1 MLHRTK
7 LFLRALAGG
16 TRDLDKKEVNQG
28 TRNIYTAVGLLMLAV
43 AVVSSGFAGYAWGNV
58 FRSAWVGALAFMVWL
73 PISLGVN
80 YIIAWKIDQKHQGV
94 LSRIFAVLVAFAFAG
109 VLVYM
114 NSMFMMMKT
123 LQPEIVQQVETK
135 YYAKRSALENEL
147 ASHNAKYNQD
157 LGQLRTQADTAT
169 QKITMA
175 SSAEVEKLRA
185 DVVKLRG
192 EYDTALAAYTAEV
205 DGRGNS
211 RMVGEGSRARAKRA
225 EAEERK
231 RLFTDAEAQLAAAI
245 AKLDPAV
252 AAKVAEVKQN
262 LTTDEARLLASVAS
276 DKARLERNIAE
287 LDAMPRNGFIDQHEA
302 LQGLVLRNPAAM
314 YGFLALFFMLESLVV
329 LSKLYMGKTEYHMMR
344 AAEFA
349 MRVNEQQA
357 KIVGLDK
364 SRRERELAERQA
376 KAAHRKALRQIEN
389 TEREEQLADAEKQH
403 ETFNRHLARLEQMDV
418 GEEVIQQ
425 QKDTFLNNRK
435 NFLKLVASR

>member
-58 FRSAWVGALAFMVWL
+58 FRSAWVGGLAFLVWL

-123 LQPEIVQQVETK
+123 LQPEIIQQVETK
-135 YYAKRSALENEL
+135 YYGKRSALEAEL
-147 ASHNAKYNQD
+147 AMLNAQYNKD
-157 LGQLRTQADTAT
+157 LAALRSKADTAT
-169 QKITMA
+169 QSVTSA
-175 SSAEVEKLRA
+175 SNAEVDKLRA
-185 DVVKLRG
+185 EVAKLRDD
-192 EYDTALAAYTAEV
+192 YTVALAVYTAEV

-211 RMVGEGSRARAKRA
+211 KMVGEGSRARAKKA
-225 EAEERK
+225 EADDRR
-231 RLFTDAEAQLAAAI
+231 RLFEAAEARLTAEV

-252 AAKVAEVKQN
+252 SAKVAEIKQN
-262 LTTDEARLLASVAS
+262 LVSDEARLLAATSA
-276 DKARLERNIAE
+276 DKLRLERNIAE
-287 LDAMPRNGFIDQHEA
+287 LDAMPRNGFLDQHEA
-302 LQGLVLRNPAAM
+302 LQSLVLRNPSGM

-329 LSKLYMGKTEYHMMR
+329 LSKLYMGRTEYHMMR

-349 MRVNEQQA
+349 TRVNEDQA
-357 KIVGLDK
+357 KISSLAQA
-364 SRRERELAERQA
+364 RRQRELVERQA
-376 KAAHRKALRQIEN
+376 QAAHRKALRQIEI

-403 ETFNRHLARLEQMDV
+403 ETFNRHLAKLEQMDV
-418 GEEVIQQ
+418 GDEVIQN
-425 QKDTFLNNRK
+425 QKDAFLKHNK
-435 NFLKLVASR
+435 GFLKLVSSK